1 MPQKRQKTVNRPK
14 GGTGEFEEV
23 PPPVMITDGDGFVVY
38 LNETAERATGYH
50 VSEALGL
57 PLSRF
62 FPDEDAGECDRIIRE
77 LSGTSPVFV
86 PRVSLSRK
94 DGTGLVTTL
103 SAYPLAGRE
112 GSPRYSLFILKDP
125 FAGARPKGEIR
136 LVERAVDTV
145 REGVVITD
153 LEGMIIYSN
162 RTISKMFGYDEGQY
176 VGRNVSGL
184 FALQAAENLTYDILS
199 NTLDGSWEREINAIR
214 RDGSRFNARLSTALF
229 FQEEKRPAHIVCT
242 IQDITKEVEMREE
255 WLSANRE
262 LSALYAVST
271 ALAESI
277 ELDELLYNSLEK
289 VLEVMGMDAGIVRL
303 IDEAAEDLVVRT
315 HVGVSDAYLSRYR
328 RMPLE
333 GSISGKVVKTGVP
346 NLSSKDNPEQVE
358 EQALLMTE
366 GFYQAIVVPIRSKD
380 KTLGTLSAGVF
391 ARRTSITQD
400 MKLLVSIGS
409 LIGVAVENAMIFERA
424 DLLSREKDLKVGEL
438 SLLTDLSGALMTTIE
453 LDRLLYIVLT
463 AATFGET
470 FGFNRAALFLVDE
483 ERQTLVGRMGVG
495 PTSAEEAG
503 RIWADLE
510 DQKPSLFE
518 IVRKDFERH
527 GSADT
532 IQNRALRRIT
542 IPLNR
547 TDDLVVRSVLE
558 NRPIIVSDARTNPHV
573 NDVMRRA
580 LEGGG
585 EFACV
590 PIVALDRPLGAL
602 LVDNVFNRKP
612 IKEEDI
618 GLLVAFANQ
627 AGLAIQNS
635 ILYTNKERVNRE
647 LREAQAKLLQQA
659 KLVGL
664 GEMASEMA
672 HEIRNPL
679 VSIGGFARK
688 ISEAAADDS
697 KLRRYSDIV
706 VKEVK
711 ALEHTLSNI
720 LSFPR
725 DIPPRIASVD
735 FNGVVKD
742 TLGLVVDD
750 LTARK
755 ITLAQHLDE
764 YLPEIEADPEQLR
777 QVFLNLFFN
786 AVQAMEQGG
795 TLTVRTS
802 REDIGGNAYV
812 RAEVSDTGPG
822 VSSDVMGNIFKPF
835 FTTKRSGMGLG
846 LAITHRI
853 VTAHG
858 GNIDIVNPPEGGATF
873 IVELPVKQP
882 DQENR
887 TEQAP

>member
-1 MPQKRQKTVNRPK
+1 MMPHKRQTTVTRSE
-14 GGTGEFEEV
+14 GGTGGGEEV
-23 PPPVMITDGDGFVVY
+23 PPPVVVTDGDGFVVY
-38 LNETAERATGYH
+38 LNETAEQATGYH
-50 VSEALGL
+50 MSEALGL

-62 FPDEDAGECDRIIRE
+62 FPDEGAGECARIIKV
-77 LSGTSPVFV
+77 LSGGLPVFV
-86 PRVSLSRK
+86 PRLSLSRK
-94 DGTGLVTTL
+94 DGTGLTTSL
-103 SAYPLAGRE
+103 SAYPLAERE
-112 GSPRYSLFILKDP
+112 GIPRFSLFILKDP
-125 FAGARPKGEIR
+125 FAGARSRGGVR
-136 LVERAVDTV
+136 LVEQAVDTI

-153 LEGMIIYSN
+153 LEGTIIYSN
-162 RTISKMFGYDEGQY
+162 KTISKMFGYDEGQY
-176 VGRNVSGL
+176 VGHNISGL
-184 FALQAAENLTYDILS
+184 FVLQAAENLTYDILS
-199 NTLDGSWEREINAIR
+199 NTLNGSWEREITAIR
-214 RDGSRFNARLSTALF
+214 RDGGQFNARLKTSLF
-229 FQEEKRPAHIVCT
+229 FQEEKQPAHIVCT

-255 WLSANRE
+255 LLVANRE

-277 ELDELLYNSLEK
+277 ELDELLFISLVK

-303 IDEAAEDLVVRT
+303 VDEATGDLLVRT
-315 HVGVSDAYLSRYR
+315 HVGVSDEYLNRYR
-328 RMPLE
+328 RMPAE
-333 GSISGKVVKTGVP
+333 RSVSGKVVKTGVP
-346 NLSSKDNPEQVE
+346 NLSSKDIPEQVE

-366 GFYQAIVVPIRSKD
+366 GFYQVIVVPIRSKD

-391 ARRTSITQD
+391 VRRASITQD

-424 DLLSREKDLKVGEL
+424 DRLSGEKDLKVAEL

-470 FGFNRAALFLVDE
+470 FGFNRGALFLVDE
-483 ERQTLVGRMGVG
+483 ERQALVGRMGVG

-518 IVRKDFERH
+518 IVKKDFERH
-527 GSADT
+527 GSPDT
-532 IQNRALRRIT
+532 IQNRALRRVT

-547 TDDLVVRSVLE
+547 SDDIVVNSVLE
-558 NRPIIVSDARTNPHV
+558 NRPIIVSNARTNAGV

-580 LEGGG
+580 LEGGD

-590 PIVALDRPLGAL
+590 PIVAQDRPLGAL
-602 LVDNVFNRKP
+602 LVDNVFNKKP
-612 IKEEDI
+612 I
-618 GLLVAFANQ
+618 
-627 AGLAIQNS
+627 
-635 ILYTNKERVNRE
+635 KERVNRE
-647 LREAQAKLLQQA
+647 LREAQTKLLQQA

-688 ISEAAADDS
+688 ISEAAGDDS

-711 ALEHTLSNI
+711 TLEHTLSNI

-725 DIPPRIASVD
+725 DIPPHIESVD
-735 FNGVVKD
+735 FNGVVRD

-750 LTARK
+750 FTAKK
-755 ITLAQHLDE
+755 IALMQHLDE
-764 YLPEIEADPEQLR
+764 HLPSIEADPEQLR

-786 AVQAMEQGG
+786 AVQAMEKGG

-802 REDIGGNAYV
+802 KEDIGGHAFV

-822 VSSDVMGNIFKPF
+822 VPSDVMGNIFKPF
-835 FTTKRSGMGLG
+835 FTTKRAGMGLG

-853 VTAHG
+853 ITAHG

-873 IVELPVKQP
+873 IVELPEKQP
-882 DQENR
+882 ERSNQEGL
-887 TEQAP
+887 TEPTP